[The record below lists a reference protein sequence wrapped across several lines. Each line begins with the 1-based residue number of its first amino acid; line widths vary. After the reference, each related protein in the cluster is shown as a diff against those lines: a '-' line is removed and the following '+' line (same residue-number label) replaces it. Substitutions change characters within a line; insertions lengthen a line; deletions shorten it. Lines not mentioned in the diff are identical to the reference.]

1 MRANRVKELLQRD
14 EPAIG
19 GWINVASLVG
29 AEMLAYAGYDWL
41 VVDAQHGVMDLET
54 LQAMLIAIGATPCVP
69 MARVPGLDP
78 LPIGRVLDAGAYGI
92 LIPNVGTAAQAA
104 SAVRARRY

>member
-1 MRANRVKELLQRD
+1 MRANRVKELLSRD

-41 VVDAQHGVMDLET
+41 AVDAQHGVLDLEP
-54 LQAMLIAIGATPCVP
+54 LQAMLIAIGATPCGP

-78 LPIGRVLDAGAYGI
+78 LLIGRVLDAAAYATG
-92 LIPNVGTAAQAA
+92 IPNVD
-104 SAVRARRY
+104 S